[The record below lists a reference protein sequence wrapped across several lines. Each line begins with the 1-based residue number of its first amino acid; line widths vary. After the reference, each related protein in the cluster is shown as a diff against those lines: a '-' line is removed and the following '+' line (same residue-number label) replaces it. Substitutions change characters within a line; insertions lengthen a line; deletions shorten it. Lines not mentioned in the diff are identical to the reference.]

1 MKPSPI
7 RCARALV
14 VAAAAFATCLSHAQ
28 GPAAAVAAG
37 PAGTNPGDVKITKLS
52 DLSHDYQQKAKS
64 IDGKT
69 SQKSRV
75 WGVFDVTFQTTPAWI
90 DSMTITYTV
99 ILLNPKADA
108 KKGEKPMTLMQT
120 TVEYADVAQDR
131 EHKAG
136 AVVLP
141 AALLRLGEPL
151 GFAVSISV
159 GGKEVASQGVGKGP
173 LQSHKEWWKDSA
185 ILDHPNVQ
193 RRDAYMMD
201 RMKSP
206 FQLVDPDSYEL
217 SASR

>member
-1 MKPSPI
+1 MKRFHI
-7 RCARALV
+7 KGARALV
-14 VAAAAFATCLSHAQ
+14 AAAAAFAVSFAVAQ
-28 GPAAAVAAG
+28 QPAAPAAG
-37 PAGTNPGDVKITKLS
+37 PAGSNPGEVKILKLT
-52 DLSHDYQQKAKS
+52 DFNDYKQKAKS
-64 IDGKT
+64 ITGKT

-75 WGVFDVTFQTTPAWI
+75 WGVFDVTFQTTPQWI
-90 DSMTITYTV
+90 DSMTITYMV
-99 ILLNPKADA
+99 MLFNPKADA
-108 KKGEKPMTLMQT
+108 KKNEKQLTLMQT

>member
-1 MKPSPI
+1 MKNFHMKG
-7 RCARALV
+7 ARALV
-14 VAAAAFATCLSHAQ
+14 AAAAAFAVSFAVAQ
-28 GPAAAVAAG
+28 QPAAPAAG
-37 PAGTNPGDVKITKLS
+37 PAGSNPGEVKITKLT
-52 DLSHDYQQKAKS
+52 DFNDYKQKAKS
-64 IDGKT
+64 ITGKT
-69 SQKSRV
+69 SQRSRV
-75 WGVFDVTFQTTPAWI
+75 WGVFDVTFQTTPQWI

-99 ILLNPKADA
+99 ILLNPKPDA

-120 TVEYADVAQDR
+120 TVEYADVQQDR
-131 EHKAG
+131 EHRAG

-206 FQLVDPDSYEL
+206 FQLVDPDDYEL
-217 SASR
+217 SR

>member
-1 MKPSPI
+1 MKTSPI
-7 RCARALV
+7 QRVRALV
-14 VAAAAFATCLSHAQ
+14 VAAAAFAVSFAVAQ
-28 GPAAAVAAG
+28 QPAAPAAG
-37 PAGTNPGDVKITKLS
+37 PAGTNPGDVKILKLT
-52 DLSHDYQQKAKS
+52 DFNDYRQKAKS
-64 IDGKT
+64 ITGKT
-69 SQKSRV
+69 SQKSRI
-75 WGVFDVTFQTTPAWI
+75 WGVFDVTFQTVPQWI

-99 ILLNPKADA
+99 ILLNPKPDA

-120 TVEYADVAQDR
+120 TVEYADVQQDR

-201 RMKSP
+201 RMESP
-206 FQLVDPDSYEL
+206 FQLVDPDDYEM
-217 SASR
+217 SR

>member
-1 MKPSPI
+1 MKRFHI
-7 RCARALV
+7 KGARALV
-14 VAAAAFATCLSHAQ
+14 AAAAAFAVSFAVAQ
-28 GPAAAVAAG
+28 QPAAPAAG
-37 PAGTNPGDVKITKLS
+37 PAGSNPGEVKILKLT
-52 DLSHDYQQKAKS
+52 DFNDYKQKAKS
-64 IDGKT
+64 ITGKT
-69 SQKSRV
+69 SQKSRI
-75 WGVFDVTFQTTPAWI
+75 WGVFDVTFQTVPQWI

-99 ILLNPKADA
+99 MLFNPKADA
-108 KKGEKPMTLMQT
+108 KKNEKQLTLMQT

-141 AALLRLGEPL
+141 AALLRLGEPI
-151 GFAVSISV
+151 GFAASISV
-159 GGKEVASQGVGKGP
+159 AGKEVASQGVGKGP

-206 FQLVDPDSYEL
+206 FQLVDPDDYEM
-217 SASR
+217 SR

>member
-1 MKPSPI
+1 MKTSPI
-7 RCARALV
+7 QRVRALV
-14 VAAAAFATCLSHAQ
+14 VAAAAFAVSFAVAQ
-28 GPAAAVAAG
+28 QPAAPAAG
-37 PAGTNPGDVKITKLS
+37 PAGTNPGDVKILKLT
-52 DLSHDYQQKAKS
+52 DFNDYRQKAKS
-64 IDGKT
+64 LTGKT
-69 SQKSRV
+69 SQKSRI
-75 WGVFDVTFQTTPAWI
+75 WGVFDVTFQTVPQWI

-99 ILLNPKADA
+99 ILLNPKPDA

-120 TVEYADVAQDR
+120 TVEYADVQQDR

-206 FQLVDPDSYEL
+206 FQLVDPDDYEL
-217 SASR
+217 SR

>member
-1 MKPSPI
+1 MKTSPI
-7 RCARALV
+7 QRVCALV
-14 VAAAAFATCLSHAQ
+14 VAAAAFAVSFAVAQ
-28 GPAAAVAAG
+28 QPAAPAAG
-37 PAGTNPGDVKITKLS
+37 PAGTNPGDVKILKLT
-52 DLSHDYQQKAKS
+52 DFNDYRQKAKS
-64 IDGKT
+64 ITGKT
-69 SQKSRV
+69 SQKSRI
-75 WGVFDVTFQTTPAWI
+75 WGVFDVTFQTVPQWI

-99 ILLNPKADA
+99 ILLNPKPDA
-108 KKGEKPMTLMQT
+108 KKNEKPMTLMQT

-206 FQLVDPDSYEL
+206 FQLVDPDDYEM
-217 SASR
+217 SR

>member
-1 MKPSPI
+1 MKTSPVK
-7 RCARALV
+7 CVRALL
-14 VAAAAFATCLSHAQ
+14 VAAAAFAAVAARAQ
-28 GPAAAVAAG
+28 QPAAAAG
-37 PAGTNPGDVKITKLS
+37 PAGANPNEIKITKLT

-75 WGVFDVTFQTTPAWI
+75 WGVFDATFATAPEWI
-90 DSMTITYTV
+90 DSMTVTFTV

-131 EHKAG
+131 EHKVG

-141 AALLRLGEPL
+141 AALLRFGSPL
-151 GFAVSISV
+151 GFAATFSV

-173 LQSHKEWWKDSA
+173 LQSHKDWWKDPA

-193 RRDAYMMD
+193 RRDSYIVD

-217 SASR
+217 SRSR

>member
-1 MKPSPI
+1 MKTSPI
-7 RCARALV
+7 QRVRALV
-14 VAAAAFATCLSHAQ
+14 VAAAAFAVSFAVAQ
-28 GPAAAVAAG
+28 QPAAPAAG
-37 PAGTNPGDVKITKLS
+37 PAGTNPGDVKILKLT
-52 DLSHDYQQKAKS
+52 DFNDYRQKAKS
-64 IDGKT
+64 ITGKT
-69 SQKSRV
+69 SQKSRI
-75 WGVFDVTFQTTPAWI
+75 WGVFDVTFQTVPQWI

-99 ILLNPKADA
+99 ILLNPKPDA

-206 FQLVDPDSYEL
+206 FQLVDPDDYEL
-217 SASR
+217 SR

>member
-1 MKPSPI
+1 MKTSPI
-7 RCARALV
+7 QRVRALV
-14 VAAAAFATCLSHAQ
+14 VAAAAFAVSFAVAQ
-28 GPAAAVAAG
+28 QPAAPAAG
-37 PAGTNPGDVKITKLS
+37 PAGTNPGDVKILKLT
-52 DLSHDYQQKAKS
+52 DFNDYRQKTKS
-64 IDGKT
+64 ITGKT
-69 SQKSRV
+69 SQKSRI
-75 WGVFDVTFQTTPAWI
+75 WGVFDVTFQTVPQWI

-99 ILLNPKADA
+99 ILLNPKPDA
-108 KKGEKPMTLMQT
+108 KKNEKPMTLMQT

-206 FQLVDPDSYEL
+206 FQLVDPDDYEM
-217 SASR
+217 SR

>member
-1 MKPSPI
+1 MKTSPI
-7 RCARALV
+7 QCARALV
-14 VAAAAFATCLSHAQ
+14 VAAAAFA
-28 GPAAAVAAG
+28 AVAAHAQQPVAAPG
-37 PAGTNPGDVKITKLS
+37 PAGTNPGEVKITKLS

-141 AALLRLGEPL
+141 AALLRYGEPL
-151 GFAVSISV
+151 GFAATISV
-159 GGKEVASQGVGKGP
+159 GGKEVASQGIGKGA
-173 LQSHKEWWKDSA
+173 LQQQKEWWKNPA
-185 ILDHPNVQ
+185 VLDHPNVQ

-206 FQLVDPDSYEL
+206 FQLVDPDEYEL
-217 SASR
+217 SR

>member
-1 MKPSPI
+1 MKTSPI
-7 RCARALV
+7 QCARALV
-14 VAAAAFATCLSHAQ
+14 VAAVAFAAFAAPAQ
-28 GPAAAVAAG
+28 QPQAAAAAG

-75 WGVFDVTFQTTPAWI
+75 WGVFDVTFQTTPEWI
-90 DSMTITYTV
+90 ESMTITYTV
-99 ILLNPKADA
+99 ILLKAKPKP
-108 KKGEKPMTLMQT
+108 GEKPMTLMQT

-151 GFAVSISV
+151 GFAATISV

-193 RRDAYMMD
+193 RRDAYIMD

>member
-1 MKPSPI
+1 MKTSPI
-7 RCARALV
+7 QRVRALV
-14 VAAAAFATCLSHAQ
+14 VAAAAFAAFAVRAQ
-28 GPAAAVAAG
+28 QPAAPSG
-37 PAGTNPGDVKITKLS
+37 PAGTNPGEVKITKLS

-120 TVEYADVAQDR
+120 TVEYADIAQDR
-131 EHKAG
+131 DHRVG
-136 AVVLP
+136 VVLRP
-141 AALLRLGEPL
+141 AALLRFGDPL
-151 GFAVSISV
+151 GFAVSFSV
-159 GGKEVASQGVGKGP
+159 GGEEVASQGVAKGA
-173 LQSHKEWWKDSA
+173 LAQQKEWWKNPA
-185 ILDHPNVQ
+185 VLEHPNVQ
-193 RRDAYMMD
+193 RREGYLVD

-206 FQLVDPDSYEL
+206 FQLVDPDNYEL
-217 SASR
+217 SR

>member
-1 MKPSPI
+1 MKTSPI
-7 RCARALV
+7 QRVRALV
-14 VAAAAFATCLSHAQ
+14 VVAAAFAVSFAVAQ
-28 GPAAAVAAG
+28 QPAAPAAG
-37 PAGTNPGDVKITKLS
+37 PAGSNPGDIKILKLT
-52 DLSHDYQQKAKS
+52 DFNDYRQKAKS
-64 IDGKT
+64 ITGKT
-69 SQKSRV
+69 SQKSRI
-75 WGVFDVTFQTTPAWI
+75 WGVFDVTFQTVPQWI

-99 ILLNPKADA
+99 ILLNPKPDA
-108 KKGEKPMTLMQT
+108 KKNEKPMTLMQT

-173 LQSHKEWWKDSA
+173 LQSHKEWWKEDAVLNS
-185 ILDHPNVQ
+185 PNVQ

-206 FQLVDPDSYEL
+206 FQLVDPDDYEM
-217 SASR
+217 SR

>member
-1 MKPSPI
+1 MKTSPI
-7 RCARALV
+7 QCARALV
-14 VAAAAFATCLSHAQ
+14 VAAVAFAAFAAPAQ
-28 GPAAAVAAG
+28 QPQAAAAAG

-75 WGVFDVTFQTTPAWI
+75 WGVFDVTFQTTPEWI
-90 DSMTITYTV
+90 ESMTITYTV
-99 ILLNPKADA
+99 ILLKAKPKP
-108 KKGEKPMTLMQT
+108 GEKPMTLMQT

-151 GFAVSISV
+151 GFAATISV